1 MRLLQI
7 DNETGDDFSLVEFI
21 GVTPPYAILSHTWGP
36 NGTEVT
42 FKDLVEG
49 TGKDKPGYE
58 KIRAC
63 GRQSAKAK
71 YKYFWVDTCCIDKTS
86 SAELSEAINSMYRW
100 YEEAGVCFAYIE
112 DASPSLPMSEWTI
125 SNIRWFTRGWTLQEL
140 LAPQEVEF
148 FDTHW
153 SALGTRTEH
162 APLLSRITNIDSKAL
177 EREFDDSQYVP
188 GVAKNGR
195 WDLRTFSVASKMSWA
210 ARRTTTRSEDVAYC
224 LLGIFDVNMPL
235 LYGEGSIKAF
245 VRLQEEIM
253 KGSDDQSLFAWCRSS
268 ASVEA
273 YGFHREFHGLLAKS
287 PLDFIDSGSVRQ
299 TVASDVNHPYAMTNK
314 GLHITLH
321 MAQLKGGF
329 YIALLHCMIY
339 EDRVAI
345 VLRGFPGNRYLRV
358 ALNSLKFQEAIS
370 SLPSLEWDPTRELC
384 SSDKT
389 VYVPQALSFSE
400 SSSYIYEGYGSSHQ
414 ISINYTYRHYNPPRI
429 SIYGS
434 DAKVVSWC
442 HLHLQLHQ

>member
-140 LAPQEVEF
+140 LAPKEVEF
-148 FDTHW
+148 FDTDW

-177 EREFDDSQYVP
+177 ECDLNSYDILFWE
-188 GVAKNGR
+188 KNGR
-195 WDLRTFSVASKMSWA
+195 MDLRKFSIASKMSWA

-235 LYGEGSIKAF
+235 LYGEGSTKAF
-245 VRLQEEIM
+245 MRLQEEIM
-253 KGSDDQSLFAWCRSS
+253 KGSDDQSLFAWCKFKKTPT
-268 ASVEA
+268 
-273 YGFHREFHGLLAKS
+273 GNMMHGLLAES
-287 PLDFIDSGSVRQ
+287 PLDFIDSGSVRH
-299 TVASDVNHPYAMTNK
+299 TTTSDIQNPYAMTNK
-314 GLHITLH
+314 GLHITLQ
-321 MAQLKGGF
+321 MAQLDWQF
-329 YIALLHCMIY
+329 HVALLSCKIDC
-339 EDRVAI
+339 DRVAI
-345 VLRGFPGNRYLRV
+345 VLRSCQDNQYLRV
-358 ALNSLKFQEAIS
+358 SYNTLKFQEATS
-370 SLPSLEWDPTRELC
+370 FLRGLVWDATQELC
-384 SSDKT
+384 VSNKT
-389 VYVPQALSFSE
+389 IYVPKEYIWKASAFDE
-400 SSSYIYEGYGSSHQ
+400 SVYCNYKGYG
-414 ISINYTYRHYNPPRI
+414 PPPI

-434 DAKVVSWC
+434 EAKVVSWYHI
-442 HLHLQLHQ
+442 HLHLYQ

>member
-112 DASPSLPMSEWTI
+112 DASPSLPMSEWTT

-140 LAPQEVEF
+140 LAPKEVEF
-148 FDTHW
+148 FDTDW

-162 APLLSRITNIDSKAL
+162 APLLSRITNIHLAAL
-177 EREFDDSQYVP
+177 ERDLTSYDTVP
-188 GVAKNGR
+188 WEKNGR
-195 WDLRTFSVASKMSWA
+195 MDLRIFSIASKMSWA
-210 ARRTTTRSEDVAYC
+210 AKRTTARSEDVAYC

-235 LYGEGSIKAF
+235 LYGEGSTKAF

-253 KGSDDQSLFAWCRSS
+253 KGSDDQSIFAWCRPN
-268 ASVEA
+268 AFFEA
-273 YGFHREFHGLLAKS
+273 YEPHGLLTES
-287 PLDFIDSGSVRQ
+287 PLGFINSGSVDWNMR
-299 TVASDVNHPYAMTNK
+299 TNAKDPYAMTNK

-321 MAQLKGGF
+321 MAQLNED
-329 YIALLHCMIY
+329 YYVALLHCMVH

-345 VLRGFPGNRYLRV
+345 VLQKFQGDRYFRV
-358 ALNSLKFQEAIS
+358 AYSSLKFQEAIS
-370 SLPSLEWDPTRELC
+370 SPWLGWDPTQELC

-389 VYVPQALSFSE
+389 IYVPKVPSFNDLFDYPDE
-400 SSSYIYEGYGSSHQ
+400 VDETTQ
-414 ISINYTYRHYNPPRI
+414 I

-434 DAKVVSWC
+434 EAKAVSWYQID
-442 HLHLQLHQ
+442 LQLHQ